1 MSQDLNS
8 VPGLDDEAL
17 GWGEPSAQT
26 GLSAPALAPA
36 TNAAP
41 VSEPAQLLDTESNM
55 TPDATGCGP
64 DLFDE
69 AGLFKDMAP
78 AVPAMI
84 GSNPNVDFVRNAF
97 PTAPAPFCEAISNYM
112 DARASL
118 EKCRALRQTI
128 ENSSWRS
135 DTLARLCLET
145 ARKAYDS
152 LQAARFAAGMTVH
165 DDTVRTCYR
174 TADGMIAGT
183 SNDPAIKDT
192 DGFAVL
198 EYTSQLRQQLLKQAP
213 ALKET
218 LVEVEH
224 VAPALPVNGVTALSA
239 AGWVEFCKRLDVLN
253 VVCTKA
259 LIWALKHNCPNYP
272 VPLGTATDSH

>member
-26 GLSAPALAPA
+26 NPPAPVSAPA

-41 VSEPAQLLDTESNM
+41 ASESVMLLDTESNM

-69 AGLFKDMAP
+69 AGLFKEVTQTAP
-78 AVPAMI
+78 SGCDLP
-84 GSNPNVDFVRNAF
+84 PNVNLVRGAF
-97 PTAPAPFCEAISNYM
+97 PTAPTPFCDAISNYM

-118 EKCRALRQTI
+118 EQCRDLRQII
-128 ENSSWRS
+128 ENGACHSVVLTGR
-135 DTLARLCLET
+135 CLEV
-145 ARKAYDS
+145 ARKAYDC
-152 LQAARFAAGMTVH
+152 LQAARRAVNMTVH
-165 DDTVRTCYR
+165 DDKVKTCYR
-174 TADGMIAGT
+174 TADDMIAGT
-183 SNDPAIKDT
+183 SNDPAIKDA
-192 DGFAVL
+192 DGFALL
-198 EYTSQLRQQLLKQAP
+198 EYTSRLRQQLLKQAP
-213 ALKET
+213 ALKLA
-218 LVEVEH
+218 LVEVEPI
-224 VAPALPVNGVTALSA
+224 APALPIEGVTALSA
-239 AGWVEFCKRLDVLN
+239 AGWVEFYKHLDVLN

-272 VPLGTATDSH
+272 VPLSTATDSH

>member
-17 GWGEPSAQT
+17 GWGES
-26 GLSAPALAPA
+26 SAPT

-41 VSEPAQLLDTESNM
+41 VSEPAQLLDTESTM

-64 DLFDE
+64 DHQPFDE
-69 AGLFKDMAP
+69 AGLFKDIAS

-84 GSNPNVDFVRNAF
+84 GSNPNADFVRNAF

-128 ENSSWRS
+128 EDNSWHS
-135 DTLARLCLET
+135 DTLTRLCLET
-145 ARKAYDS
+145 ARKAYDF
-152 LQAARFAAGMTVH
+152 LQAARRAAGMTVH
-165 DDTVRTCYR
+165 DEAVRTCYR
-174 TADGMIAGT
+174 IADGMIAGT
-183 SNDPAIKDT
+183 SNNPVFQDA
-192 DGFAVL
+192 DGFAL
-198 EYTSQLRQQLLKQAP
+198 LGYTSQLRQQLLKQAP

-253 VVCTKA
+253 VVYTKA

>member
-8 VPGLDDEAL
+8 VPGLDDEVL
-17 GWGEPSAQT
+17 GWGEPSAPV
-26 GLSAPALAPA
+26 SAPA

-41 VSEPAQLLDTESNM
+41 VSEPAQLLDTESTM
-55 TPDATGCGP
+55 TPDATGHGP
-64 DLFDE
+64 DHQPFDE
-69 AGLFKDMAP
+69 AGLLKEMERTIP
-78 AVPAMI
+78 TEPSPPRNI
-84 GSNPNVDFVRNAF
+84 GLVRNAF
-97 PTAPAPFCEAISNYM
+97 PTAPAPVGDVISCYM
-112 DARASL
+112 NARECL

-128 ENSSWRS
+128 EDNSWHS
-135 DTLARLCLET
+135 DTLTRLCLET
-145 ARKAYDS
+145 ARKAYDF
-152 LQAARFAAGMTVH
+152 LQAARCAAGMTVH
-165 DDTVRTCYR
+165 DDAVRTCYR

-183 SNDPAIKDT
+183 SNNPVFQDA
-192 DGFAVL
+192 DGFAL
-198 EYTSQLRQQLLKQAP
+198 LGYTSQLRQQLLKQAP
-213 ALKET
+213 ALKAA

-272 VPLGTATDSH
+272 VPLSTATDSH